1 MVLARENI
9 FQGETDPARLRC
21 SIDKE
26 RAWAIAGR
34 DVADELLDLPPRRNP
49 FSPRDVS
56 KCDCR
61 SNNRAK
67 QKPKHPP
74 LIFAQAIA
82 ETAHGLD
89 HIARCPK
96 FLAQAAHVRIDGARV
111 NDTFVTPDVVE

>member
-1 MVLARENI
+1 MLLAPENI
-9 FQGETDPARLRC
+9 FQGETDVARLRC
-21 SIDKE
+21 PIDKE
-26 RAWAIAGR
+26 CARTFAGR
-34 DVADELLDLPPRRNP
+34 DLLDELLDLPPRRNP

-67 QKPKHPP
+67 QKPKHPQ

-82 ETAHGLD
+82 EAAHSLD
-89 HIARCPK
+89 HIARFPK
-96 FLAQAAHVRIDGARV
+96 FLAQAAHVCIDSARV